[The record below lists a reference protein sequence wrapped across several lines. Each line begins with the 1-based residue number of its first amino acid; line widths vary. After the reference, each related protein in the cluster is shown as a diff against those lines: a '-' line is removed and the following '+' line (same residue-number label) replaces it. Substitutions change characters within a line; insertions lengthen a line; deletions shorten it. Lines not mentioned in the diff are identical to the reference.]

1 MRMKEENFVCICDCH
16 IIDTYRDEP
25 ENSGPTHAGEGNTS
39 ELRETVFLGRERS
52 KLRRKK
58 SKK

>member
-1 MRMKEENFVCICDCH
+1 MRMNKEYFVCICDCH
-16 IIDTYRDEP
+16 VIDIDRNEQ
-25 ENSGPTHAGEGNTS
+25 ENSGPTHAGKGNTS
-39 ELRETVFLGRERS
+39 ELQETVFLGRDRS

>member
-1 MRMKEENFVCICDCH
+1 MNEENFVCICDCY
-16 IIDTYRDEP
+16 IIDIYRDES
-25 ENSGPTHAGEGNTS
+25 ENFGSIYVGEGNIL
-39 ELRETVFLGRERS
+39 EFREIVFLGRERS

>member
-1 MRMKEENFVCICDCH
+1 MNEENFVCICDCH

-25 ENSGPTHAGEGNTS
+25 ENSGKGNTS
-39 ELRETVFLGRERS
+39 ELRETVFLGRERI